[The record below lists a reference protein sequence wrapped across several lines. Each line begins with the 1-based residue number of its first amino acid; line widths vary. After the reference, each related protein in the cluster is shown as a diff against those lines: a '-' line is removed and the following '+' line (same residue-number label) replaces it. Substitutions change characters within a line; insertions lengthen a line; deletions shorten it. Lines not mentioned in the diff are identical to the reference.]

1 MANNVGIIRTPSS
14 NWNSVKR
21 AMDYLKISNVL
32 ISQKKDFT
40 DIAHIIIPGT
50 GTYGDVIKDLEN
62 QRIIDSIFA
71 LKGEGRFV
79 LGICLGMQIMGEQST
94 ESSNVSGLGWFTYSC
109 LNFENIRNR
118 NKELKTPHTGWNF
131 VNSIKAPAS
140 SIVNDGDYYFSHSF
154 YVPIDATEHIAI
166 GVTEN
171 GLCFTS
177 AFKEDNIIGLQF
189 HPEKSQAK
197 GLEVLKKFSEQ
208 K

>member
-21 AMDYLKISNVL
+21 AMDYLKIGNVL
-32 ISQKKDFT
+32 ISQKKDFNG
-40 DIAHIIIPGT
+40 ISHIIIPGT
-50 GTYGDVIKDLEN
+50 GTYRDVIKDLEN
-62 QRIIDSIFA
+62 QGIIDSIFE
-71 LKGEGRFV
+71 LKSEGRFV
-79 LGICLGMQIMGEQST
+79 LGICLGMQIMGKRST

-109 LNFENIRNR
+109 LNFKDTPIVK
-118 NKELKTPHTGWNF
+118 KELKTPHAGWNF
-131 VNSIKAPAS
+131 VNSINS
-140 SIVNDGDYYFSHSF
+140 SESNVVRDGDYYFSHSF
-154 YVPIDATEHIAI
+154 YVPINETEHISI

-171 GLCFTS
+171 GLDFTS

>member
-1 MANNVGIIRTPSS
+1 MVNNVGIIRTPSS

-21 AMDYLKISNVL
+21 AMDFLKINNVL

-40 DIAHIIIPGT
+40 NISHIIIPGT

-62 QRIIDSIFA
+62 QGIIDSIFA
-71 LKGEGRFV
+71 LKSEGRFV
-79 LGICLGMQIMGEQST
+79 LGICLGMQIMGERST
-94 ESSNVSGLGWFTYSC
+94 ENSNVSGLGWFTYSC
-109 LNFENIRNR
+109 INFENIQNE

-131 VNSIKAPAS
+131 VNSIKTTAS
-140 SIVNDGDYYFSHSF
+140 NIINEGDYYFSHSF
-154 YVPIDATEHIAI
+154 YVPINETERISI

-171 GLCFTS
+171 GLDFTS
-177 AFKEDNIIGLQF
+177 AFKENNIIGLQF

-197 GLEVLKKFSEQ
+197 GLEALKKFSEQ